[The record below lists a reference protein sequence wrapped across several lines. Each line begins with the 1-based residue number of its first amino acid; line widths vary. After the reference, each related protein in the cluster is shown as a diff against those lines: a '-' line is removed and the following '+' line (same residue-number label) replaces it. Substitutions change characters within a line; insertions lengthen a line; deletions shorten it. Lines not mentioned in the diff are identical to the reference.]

1 MKERFLIKGLVALMV
16 LATTNLSAFAKDN
29 KDKNDCSIG
38 VCHFELISNN
48 SIDKFADILAALN
61 KSADGDETV
70 EVKSLSQCK
79 DLSKKQFE
87 HMFYDGQPAK
97 GKEEVMNDPSM
108 SITSSTL
115 KYAVV
120 NKDYIIRE
128 VRLSVTYNGGL
139 IKKATPTKS
148 TIFTMVQD
156 KNSCE
161 LKQMIKGNP
170 FAINK

>member
-1 MKERFLIKGLVALMV
+1 MKEKFFIKGFITLMV
-16 LATTNLSAFAKDN
+16 LATINLPTFAKDT

-61 KSADGDETV
+61 KSADGDQTV

-97 GKEEVMNDPSM
+97 GKDEVFNDPSM
-108 SITSSTL
+108 SITSTTL
-115 KYAVV
+115 KYAVI
-120 NKDYIIRE
+120 NKDFIIRE

-139 IKKATPTKS
+139 LKAGTPTKS
-148 TIFTMVQD
+148 TIFTLVQD
-156 KNSCE
+156 KKTCE

>member
-1 MKERFLIKGLVALMV
+1 MKEKLLFKTLVGLMLM
-16 LATTNLSAFAKDN
+16 ATINLPSFAKDDRN
-29 KDKNDCSIG
+29 KNDCSIG

-97 GKEEVMNDPSM
+97 GKEEIMNDPSM

-128 VRLSVTYNGGL
+128 VRLSVTYNDGL

-156 KNSCE
+156 KSSCE